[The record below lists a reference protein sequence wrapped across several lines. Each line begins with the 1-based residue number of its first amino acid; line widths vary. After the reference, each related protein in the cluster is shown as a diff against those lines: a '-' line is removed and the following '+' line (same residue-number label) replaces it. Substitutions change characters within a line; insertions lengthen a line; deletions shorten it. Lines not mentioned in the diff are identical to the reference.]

1 MAPSMSL
8 LPKSQDP
15 ESSLMRFLI
24 SLICVTSFIT
34 GCARL
39 EEVGKAPALSPVE
52 INQEHHAMTTA
63 VLPVAQLPKSP
74 SSNASTWSR
83 GRQSLL
89 GDRRAQQAGDILTV
103 VIEINDRA
111 EFSNSSSR
119 SRNGSEEMG
128 VPSLFGIPQNINKSM
143 PEGASMDSAV
153 SFNSKS
159 SAGGNG
165 SVRRN
170 EKLELRVAATVLGT
184 LPNGVLQIQGSQEV
198 RVNYELRELLVTGF
212 VRPEDISRK
221 NEIAYDKIASA
232 RISYGGRGMISD
244 VQQPRIGQQVADII
258 LPF

>member
-1 MAPSMSL
+1 
-8 LPKSQDP
+8 
-15 ESSLMRFLI
+15 
-24 SLICVTSFIT
+24 
-34 GCARL
+34 
-39 EEVGKAPALSPVE
+39 
-52 INQEHHAMTTA
+52 MTTA
-63 VLPVAQLPKSP
+63 ALPRNSP
-74 SSNASTWSR
+74 PANSPNRASTWER

-89 GDRRAQQAGDILTV
+89 GDRRAQRAGDILTV
-103 VIEINDRA
+103 VIEIDDRA
-111 EFSNSSSR
+111 ELSNSSTR

-128 VPSLFGIPQNINKSM
+128 VPSLFGIPQNIDKSM
-143 PEGASMDSAV
+143 PSGASMASAV
-153 SFNSKS
+153 SINSKS

-165 SVRRN
+165 SVKRN

>member
-1 MAPSMSL
+1 MRLSVIVL
-8 LPKSQDP
+8 L
-15 ESSLMRFLI
+15 LAVTI
-24 SLICVTSFIT
+24 S
-34 GCARL
+34 GCSRL
-39 EEVGKAPALSPVE
+39 ENVGKAPALSPVE

-63 VLPVAQLPKSP
+63 ALPVKPLHQ
-74 SSNASTWSR
+74 SSSSRASTWSR

-89 GDRRAQQAGDILTV
+89 GDRRAQQSGDILTV

-111 EFSNSSSR
+111 EFSNSSTR
-119 SRNGSEEMG
+119 SRDGSERMA
-128 VPSLFGIPQNINKSM
+128 VPSLLGIPQKINEALPS
-143 PEGASMDSAV
+143 GATTDPAV
-153 SFNSKS
+153 EFNSKS
-159 SAGGNG
+159 SSTGSG

-198 RVNYELRELLVTGF
+198 RVNFELRELLVTGF
-212 VRPEDISRK
+212 VRPEDISRQ

-232 RISYGGRGMISD
+232 RISYGGRGIISD